1 MSIATVV
8 TQGFGSFGD
17 IAHVVRDGYDG
28 STVAPPAVPTVT
40 LPLGGKGDNRRRI
53 IKPTGLVERKARKT
67 VDERV
72 EESAQIQAE
81 VAGELAKQL
90 REEIDVLESR
100 PVERMTFQEIDR
112 EIGVLLRKKIRTEE
126 DEILLL
132 LLIAAAG

>member
-1 MSIATVV
+1 MASAFQSDAFQNDAFQIEGGA
-8 TQGFGSFGD
+8 
-17 IAHVVRDGYDG
+17 
-28 STVAPPAVPTVT
+28 APAAPTV
-40 LPLGGKGDNRRRI
+40 PLGGKGDNKYVPV
-53 IKPTGLVERKARKT
+53 KPTGLLERRKEVRKT
-67 VDERV
+67 VEERV